1 MPEVDDAEVALDGQD
16 APVWEQATAPQL
28 DATAAAS
35 HTLEAKPALNARELH
50 EAQASALAGDNVL
63 RSYPSLYDTTS
74 GTLLAITLAA
84 AIIGGVL
91 WTVARIY
98 QRSRDEHAA
107 LTQFVTTMVALV
119 VGAYIADLLV
129 AGPDTS
135 LLTSGEHASILS
147 FVKDT
152 CLMVFSYY
160 FGTRAVP
167 PPQAP
172 VPAEP
177 PAEPPASPVE

>member
-1 MPEVDDAEVALDGQD
+1 MPEHDEQPSGDGVAT
-16 APVWEQATAPQL
+16 WEQADEMPAPVVS
-28 DATAAAS
+28 APAA
-35 HTLEAKPALNARELH
+35 PANVH
-50 EAQASALAGDNVL
+50 EAQAAAIAGDSS
-63 RSYPSLYDTTS
+63 RSGERVYPSLYDTTG

-172 VPAEP
+172 VPA
-177 PAEPPASPVE
+177 AEPPSDALPAPVE

>member
-1 MPEVDDAEVALDGQD
+1 MPEQDEQLPDDGAAT
-16 APVWEQATAPQL
+16 WEQATELPVPVLAAP
-28 DATAAAS
+28 AAPAS
-35 HTLEAKPALNARELH
+35 VH
-50 EAQASALAGDNVL
+50 EAQAAAIAGDDA
-63 RSYPSLYDTTS
+63 RADAEGRIYPSLYDTTS

-91 WTVARIY
+91 WSVARIY

-135 LLTSGEHASILS
+135 LLTEGEHASILS

-167 PPQAP
+167 PPQAAA
-172 VPAEP
+172 PAGEPLPDAP
-177 PAEPPASPVE
+177 PAPVE

>member
-1 MPEVDDAEVALDGQD
+1 MPETPDIEID
-16 APVWEQATAPQL
+16 APEPADQGLPQPHA
-28 DATAAAS
+28 DATPPSASDGEQINAFEVQAAAI
-35 HTLEAKPALNARELH
+35 
-50 EAQASALAGDNVL
+50 AGDHA
-63 RSYPSLYDTTS
+63 RTYPSLYDSTT
-74 GTLLAITLAA
+74 GTLMAIGLAA
-84 AIIGGVL
+84 SIIGGVL

-135 LLTSGEHASILS
+135 LLGESEHASILA

-177 PAEPPASPVE
+177 PVELPASPSE

>member
-1 MPEVDDAEVALDGQD
+1 MEADIP
-16 APVWEQATAPQL
+16 PEQAVLQPVPPAP
-28 DATAAAS
+28 
-35 HTLEAKPALNARELH
+35 
-50 EAQASALAGDNVL
+50 
-63 RSYPSLYDTTS
+63 RSYPSLYDTT
-74 GTLLAITLAA
+74 GGALLAITLCI

-119 VGAYIADLLV
+119 VGAFVADLLV

-135 LLTSGEHASILS
+135 LLNDADHSSILA

-172 VPAEP
+172 LPPPEP
-177 PAEPPASPVE
+177 PVEAP

>member
-1 MPEVDDAEVALDGQD
+1 MASPAVAELHSEAHAEQPLSDTVALPLGIEVPPPYEYPSSP
-16 APVWEQATAPQL
+16 AEQP
-28 DATAAAS
+28 
-35 HTLEAKPALNARELH
+35 
-50 EAQASALAGDNVL
+50 EAQASVL
-63 RSYPSLYDTTS
+63 HVERSYPSLYDTQQ
-74 GTLLAITLAA
+74 GTLLAVALASV
-84 AIIGGVL
+84 IIGGVL
-91 WTVARIY
+91 WSVARIY

-135 LLTSGEHASILS
+135 LLTEGEHASILS
-147 FVKDT
+147 FIKDT

-167 PPQAP
+167 PPQVP
-172 VPAEP
+172 VPTEP
-177 PAEPPASPVE
+177 PAPSGSAGEVDDA

>member
-1 MPEVDDAEVALDGQD
+1 MDPVPPTDWQMVPDPTLTAPTPEPAPSGQQAEVVE
-16 APVWEQATAPQL
+16 PPHV
-28 DATAAAS
+28 
-35 HTLEAKPALNARELH
+35 
-50 EAQASALAGDNVL
+50 
-63 RSYPSLYDTTS
+63 RSYPSLYDS
-74 GTLLAITLAA
+74 QGGTLLAIALAA

-91 WTVARIY
+91 WAVARIY
-98 QRSRDEHAA
+98 ARSRDEHAA

-119 VGAYIADLLV
+119 VGAFIADLLV

-135 LLTSGEHASILS
+135 LLAESDHTSILA

-172 VPAEP
+172 LP
-177 PAEPPASPVE
+177 PPTQGDT

>member
-1 MPEVDDAEVALDGQD
+1 MMPEQDEQPDGGVAEWEQTAEVPLPLPVAAGPV
-16 APVWEQATAPQL
+16 AP
-28 DATAAAS
+28 AS
-35 HTLEAKPALNARELH
+35 VH
-50 EAQASALAGDNVL
+50 EAQAAAIAGDGARADAEGRV
-63 RSYPSLYDTTS
+63 YPSLYDTTG
-74 GTLLAITLAA
+74 GTLLAITMAA

-91 WTVARIY
+91 WSVARIY

-135 LLTSGEHASILS
+135 LLTEGEHASILS

-167 PPQAP
+167 PPQAAA
-172 VPAEP
+172 PAEP
-177 PAEPPASPVE
+177 PTPENLPGEA

>member
-1 MPEVDDAEVALDGQD
+1 MDP
-16 APVWEQATAPQL
+16 APPTDWQMVPDVEPAPAPAATPAPTQQPQAVEQV
-28 DATAAAS
+28 
-35 HTLEAKPALNARELH
+35 H
-50 EAQASALAGDNVL
+50 L
-63 RSYPSLYDTTS
+63 RSYPSLYDS
-74 GTLLAITLAA
+74 QGGTLLAIALAA
-84 AIIGGVL
+84 SIIGGVL

-98 QRSRDEHAA
+98 ARSRDEHAA

-119 VGAYIADLLV
+119 VGAFIADLLV

-135 LLTSGEHASILS
+135 LLAESDHTSILA

-172 VPAEP
+172 LPP
-177 PAEPPASPVE
+177 PAQENP

>member
-1 MPEVDDAEVALDGQD
+1 MMPEQEEQPGDGVGEWEQTAEVPVPVAA
-16 APVWEQATAPQL
+16 APVAP
-28 DATAAAS
+28 AS
-35 HTLEAKPALNARELH
+35 VH
-50 EAQASALAGDNVL
+50 EAQAAAIAGDGARADAEGRV
-63 RSYPSLYDTTS
+63 YPSLYDTTG
-74 GTLLAITLAA
+74 GTLLAITMAA

-91 WTVARIY
+91 WSVARIY

-135 LLTSGEHASILS
+135 LLTEGEHASILS

-167 PPQAP
+167 PPQAAA
-172 VPAEP
+172 PAEP
-177 PAEPPASPVE
+177 PAPEHLPGEA

>member
-1 MPEVDDAEVALDGQD
+1 MSEDYEQSQMWEQGAEQQLAAEAAVAP
-16 APVWEQATAPQL
+16 APVRNGE
-28 DATAAAS
+28 
-35 HTLEAKPALNARELH
+35 R
-50 EAQASALAGDNVL
+50 G
-63 RSYPSLYDTTS
+63 YPSLYDTFG
-74 GTLLAITLAA
+74 GTLLAITLAIL
-84 AIIGGVL
+84 IIGSVL
-91 WTVARIY
+91 WSVARIY

-177 PAEPPASPVE
+177 APQREE

>member
-1 MPEVDDAEVALDGQD
+1 MEADVVPHPAHVEPTVAI
-16 APVWEQATAPQL
+16 PQP
-28 DATAAAS
+28 TAAAR
-35 HTLEAKPALNARELH
+35 A
-50 EAQASALAGDNVL
+50 
-63 RSYPSLYDTTS
+63 YPSLYDS
-74 GTLLAITLAA
+74 EGGTLLAITLCI

-91 WTVARIY
+91 WSVARIY

-119 VGAYIADLLV
+119 VGAFIADLLV

-135 LLTSGEHASILS
+135 LLADNDHTSILA

-172 VPAEP
+172 LPSADPGAE
-177 PAEPPASPVE
+177 AS

>member
-1 MPEVDDAEVALDGQD
+1 MASPAVANEHSEIRTEQPQDGPVALSPVVEVAPPYEL
-16 APVWEQATAPQL
+16 PP
-28 DATAAAS
+28 AAAE
-35 HTLEAKPALNARELH
+35 TPET
-50 EAQASALAGDNVL
+50 QAVVQTAE
-63 RSYPSLYDTTS
+63 RSYPSLYDTQQ
-74 GTLLAITLAA
+74 GTLLAIGLAG
-84 AIIGGVL
+84 IIIAGVL
-91 WTVARIY
+91 WSVARIY

-135 LLTSGEHASILS
+135 LLTEGEHASILA
-147 FVKDT
+147 FIKDT

-167 PPQAP
+167 PPQASIP
-172 VPAEP
+172 SEQPAPSNP
-177 PAEPPASPVE
+177 PSEGSDV

>member
-1 MPEVDDAEVALDGQD
+1 MPEMPDIEPAA
-16 APVWEQATAPQL
+16 
-28 DATAAAS
+28 DATTEAPMEPDFVVDQSAAF
-35 HTLEAKPALNARELH
+35 H
-50 EAQASALAGDNVL
+50 AQASAIAGDQA
-63 RSYPSLYDTTS
+63 RSYPSLYDTQQ
-74 GTLLAITLAA
+74 GTLLAISLAG
-84 AIIGGVL
+84 AIIAGVL
-91 WTVARIY
+91 WAVARIY

-135 LLTSGEHASILS
+135 LLTEGEHASILA

-172 VPAEP
+172 VAEP
-177 PAEPPASPVE
+177 PGHVSTASEVADV

>member
-1 MPEVDDAEVALDGQD
+1 MMPENEEQPSEDIAAT
-16 APVWEQATAPQL
+16 WEQPNEVQAVVTSAP
-28 DATAAAS
+28 AAS
-35 HTLEAKPALNARELH
+35 VNAH
-50 EAQASALAGDNVL
+50 EAQAAAIAGDNA
-63 RSYPSLYDTTS
+63 RSAERMYPSLYDTTG
-74 GTLLAITLAA
+74 GTLLAISLAA

-172 VPAEP
+172 VPA
-177 PAEPPASPVE
+177 AEPLPDAPTAPME

>member
-1 MPEVDDAEVALDGQD
+1 MDPD
-16 APVWEQATAPQL
+16 APTGWQMVPDTAPTPAPAVQQ
-28 DATAAAS
+28 AADPP
-35 HTLEAKPALNARELH
+35 HART
-50 EAQASALAGDNVL
+50 
-63 RSYPSLYDTTS
+63 YPSLYDTQ
-74 GTLLAITLAA
+74 GGALLAISLCA
-84 AIIGGVL
+84 AIIAGVL
-91 WTVARIY
+91 WSVARIY
-98 QRSRDEHAA
+98 SRSRDEHAA

-119 VGAYIADLLV
+119 VGAFIADLLV

-135 LLTSGEHASILS
+135 LLADSDHASILA

-172 VPAEP
+172 LPPPTQGEP
-177 PAEPPASPVE
+177 

>member
-1 MPEVDDAEVALDGQD
+1 MPENDLLIQNDDWTGEP
-16 APVWEQATAPQL
+16 APASEPP
-28 DATAAAS
+28 TAAPAY
-35 HTLEAKPALNARELH
+35 EAAAPAVQPPVNVH
-50 EAQASALAGDNVL
+50 EAQEAAVAGDSTRV
-63 RSYPSLYDTTS
+63 YPSLYDSTS

-91 WTVARIY
+91 WAVARIY

-135 LLTSGEHASILS
+135 LLTEGEHASILS

-167 PPQAP
+167 PPQAAA
-172 VPAEP
+172 PAGEPLPDAP
-177 PAEPPASPVE
+177 PAPVE

>member
-1 MPEVDDAEVALDGQD
+1 MPEANDAEVALGEQD
-16 APVWEQATAPQL
+16 APVWEQANATQL
-28 DATAAAS
+28 EAAAAAS
-35 HTLEAKPALNARELH
+35 HVVEAKPALAAHEQHEL
-50 EAQASALAGDNVL
+50 QATALASGNV
-63 RSYPSLYDTTS
+63 RHYPSLYDSAS
-74 GTLLAITLAA
+74 GTLLAITLAV

-167 PPQAP
+167 PPLAP

-177 PAEPPASPVE
+177 PAEPPAAPVE